1 MTIQQ
6 MEYIVAVNRYRH
18 FVKASEECGV
28 TQPTLSTMIQK
39 LEDELN
45 VKIFDRNKHPIEPTK
60 TGERIIRQAEVALH
74 EIHRIE
80 EMVHNETKTLSGNI
94 RIGIIPTIAPY
105 LVPQFISIFK
115 KDYPDVALSML
126 RNENRQYHLQS
137 QKFIVGYGD
146 RLDSYRPERPFG
158 DTHIL

>member
-45 VKIFDRNKHPIEPTK
+45 VKTSDRTDQNRRKNYPPSRSRITRNSQNRGNGSQRNKNSFWEHQNRNYTHNC
-60 TGERIIRQAEVALH
+60 TVFSSS
-74 EIHRIE
+74 
-80 EMVHNETKTLSGNI
+80 VHI
-94 RIGIIPTIAPY
+94 YI
-105 LVPQFISIFK
+105 
-115 KDYPDVALSML
+115 
-126 RNENRQYHLQS
+126 
-137 QKFIVGYGD
+137 
-146 RLDSYRPERPFG
+146 
-158 DTHIL
+158 

>member
-94 RIGIIPTIAPY
+94 RIG
-105 LVPQFISIFK
+105 
-115 KDYPDVALSML
+115 
-126 RNENRQYHLQS
+126 
-137 QKFIVGYGD
+137 
-146 RLDSYRPERPFG
+146 LDN
-158 DTHIL
+158 